1 MSKIQIASAMKRFV
15 FLLPI
20 VMFAF
25 SCTQRQQNIEQKSD
39 VDYAQLLSKYAEVD
53 LSADVTHLTEKEKE
67 IIKIFFQVADI
78 MDELFWIQA
87 FGEEKDKF
95 LQSIQDSHAL
105 KYALINYGPWDR
117 LNNNE
122 PFLPGY
128 SKKPDG
134 ANFYPIDMTKD
145 EFERW
150 DNPDK
155 TSLYTMIRRNEQ
167 GQLQAIWYKDFFKE
181 KLTKAIDLLRRAAEL
196 AEDPGLK
203 NYLLARAQAFETDN
217 YFESDMLWMDMKQSN
232 IDFVV
237 GPIENYEDKL
247 FGYKAAYE
255 AFILIK
261 DIEWSNRLQRYVKLL
276 PKLQQSLPVDERYK
290 REKPGTESDINV
302 YQAIYYAGDCN
313 AGTKSIAINL
323 PNDEQVQIRKG
334 SRKLQLKNT
343 MKAKFDKILMP
354 IANLLIAPEQRKHV
368 TFEAFFE
375 NVLFHEVA
383 HGLGIKNV
391 IGQNT
396 TVRQA
401 LKEAYSPIEE
411 AKADIMGLYLVYKLR
426 EMGEITEGDLMDNFV
441 TFVAGIFRSVR
452 FGAASAHGKANMM
465 RFNYFLQS
473 GAIERRSDGTYF
485 VHFDKM
491 KDAMIQSVK
500 QILEI
505 QGNGDYDTANKLIE
519 TEGNIPEQ
527 LQKDLDRINAQ
538 KIPVDIVFRQGLQY
552 IKFN

>member
-53 LSADVTHLTEKEKE
+53 LSADITHLTEKEKE

-78 MDELFWIQA
+78 MDELFWIQT

-134 ANFYPIDMTKD
+134 ANFYPMDMTKD

>member
-53 LSADVTHLTEKEKE
+53 LSADVTHLSEKEKE

-78 MDELFWIQA
+78 MDELFWIQT

>member
-20 VMFAF
+20 VIFAF
-25 SCTQRQQNIEQKSD
+25 SCTQKQQNIEQKSD

-78 MDELFWIQA
+78 MDELFWIQT

-134 ANFYPIDMTKD
+134 ANFYPMDMTKD

-354 IANLLIAPEQRKHV
+354 IAYLLIAPEQRKHV

-538 KIPVDIVFRQGLQY
+538 NIPVDIVFRQGLQY